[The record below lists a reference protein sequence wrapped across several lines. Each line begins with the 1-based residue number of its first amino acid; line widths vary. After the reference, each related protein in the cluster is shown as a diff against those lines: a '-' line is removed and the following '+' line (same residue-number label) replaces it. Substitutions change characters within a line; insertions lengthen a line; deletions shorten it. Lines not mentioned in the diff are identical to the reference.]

1 MSKACLPDEI
11 KWENIGYGACNRR
24 IRKCFIWLIAII
36 MIMVG
41 ILGVIIMKVK
51 SDDMK
56 EEFKTQIACPEDQ
69 STSFADKEAAY
80 HDYAKAPEQRL
91 GLMHCYCYAVYK

>member
-1 MSKACLPDEI
+1 
-11 KWENIGYGACNRR
+11 
-24 IRKCFIWLIAII
+24 
-36 MIMVG
+36 MVG